1 MYSNAMPH
9 FVILWK
15 WTGQGIKNV
24 KDSPKRR
31 KEVKEAVERAGG
43 KWISNFYTL
52 GEYDGVV
59 AVELPSDEA
68 AHKLLLYIGSNGNVR
83 TTTLKAFTEA
93 EADKTIGQ
101 LS

>member
-1 MYSNAMPH
+1 MPH

-15 WTGQGIKNV
+15 WTDQGIRNV
-24 KDSPKRR
+24 KDAPERR
-31 KEVKEAVERAGG
+31 REVKEAVERAGG
-43 KWISNFYTL
+43 RWISGFYTL

-68 AHKLLLYIGSNGNVR
+68 ANRILMTIGSGGNVR
-83 TTTLKAFTEA
+83 TTTLKAFSEA

>member
-1 MYSNAMPH
+1 MPR

-15 WTGQGIKNV
+15 WTDQGIRNV

-31 KEVKEAVERAGG
+31 REVKDAVEKAGG
-43 KWISNFYTL
+43 RWVSSFYTL
-52 GEYDGVV
+52 GAYDGVV

-68 AHKLLLYIGSNGNVR
+68 AHRILLSIGSGGNVR

-93 EADKTIGQ
+93 EADKVIGE
-101 LS
+101 LA